1 MPEPFKYYTE
11 NDSLNVNNLDYTD
24 CKQNGFF
31 FSFKQKKSLLP
42 PPTHPPMA
50 VLTSCYKIVSVF
62 LVLIGGCVLQ
72 LYNVVVDNELTS
84 NKLIKKGQ
92 LERRHTFIPINKIQ
106 GRAMDQQTIRAAQQ
120 LVSFLAVIVHTVRFT
135 FV

>member
-1 MPEPFKYYTE
+1 M
-11 NDSLNVNNLDYTD
+11 
-24 CKQNGFF
+24 
-31 FSFKQKKSLLP
+31 
-42 PPTHPPMA
+42 
-50 VLTSCYKIVSVF
+50 
-62 LVLIGGCVLQ
+62 Q

-120 LVSFLAVIVHTVRFT
+120 LVSFLAVIVHMVLSLHLFELLLNLNRKLGSFDVDSEILLIYIRRDTPVQ
-135 FV
+135 